1 MASKRISED
10 NDAYERNRKR
20 FIYLNMK
27 RDPNGPILRRGCW
40 PPGCRTPNLNIWGHT
55 LLDIFWIERIP
66 GIAYLTPWSTS
77 MLQQLYDSLP
87 PSQKEVL
94 PTSEYHFPRVLQP
107 WPLLCIPN
115 DKGNLETLCLGGDE
129 GCERGHDPGSTPDR
143 VREVGDHLKAGLV
156 RMRD

>member
-1 MASKRISED
+1 MASKRSSED

-40 PPGCRTPNLNIWGHT
+40 PPGCRTPNLHIWGHT

-87 PSQKEVL
+87 PSQKAPL
-94 PTSEYHFPRVLQP
+94 PAGEYQFPRVLQP
-107 WPLLCIPN
+107 WPLLCVPN
-115 DKGNLETLCLGGDE
+115 DKGDLETLCLGGDG
-129 GCERGHDPGSTPDR
+129 GCERGHDPGSILHR
-143 VREVGDHLKAGLV
+143 MREVGD
-156 RMRD
+156 